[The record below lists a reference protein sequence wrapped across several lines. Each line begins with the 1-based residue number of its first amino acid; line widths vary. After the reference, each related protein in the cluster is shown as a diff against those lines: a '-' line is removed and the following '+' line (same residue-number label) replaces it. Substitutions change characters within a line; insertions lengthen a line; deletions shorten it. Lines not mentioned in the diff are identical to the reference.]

1 MVTLRAERP
10 PTAGAPGSHGTPD
23 SPGSPGSPGSQG
35 MPAQGTAGGLAPRPA
50 PPPRISRVAFWL
62 YAGHLFTL
70 GGIALSNIL
79 AGFAVLAT
87 PWAARAE
94 RRQAAGETAAAT
106 PAVDPDRR
114 RELAALD
121 LAVGFYVLVL
131 LVAMAASYRPEVSL
145 RAASEIFTLGTLV
158 LAPRLVRGER
168 DLRRVVDGLVVVGG
182 LVALWG
188 LAQYLGDYGGLDRRI
203 RGPFSHWMTFSGFLL
218 LCDLLVA
225 AQLLYRRRDRPWP
238 ANAWRLAALVAI
250 NLALFGSLT
259 RSAWVGLVGA
269 LAVAAALR
277 SPRRLLWAVPAAL
290 VFILLAPVPVLQRAW
305 SIFDLSDRSNYDRL
319 CMVEAGLRMV
329 AERPLTGLGPEMIE
343 ERYPIYRSPT
353 APRYETP
360 HLHNAFLQLAAE
372 RGLPGLAAYLLL
384 VALAAGAAW
393 RGYRREGGR
402 AGPRSDLWLGCL
414 LALVAFNL
422 AALFEHN
429 WGDTEVQRLALFVM
443 AIPFCLGAAR
453 RQRRG
458 AAGSEMRS
466 MVRPTS
472 RSSG

>member
-1 MVTLRAERP
+1 MPQP
-10 PTAGAPGSHGTPD
+10 PA
-23 SPGSPGSPGSQG
+23 
-35 MPAQGTAGGLAPRPA
+35 
-50 PPPRISRVAFWL
+50 SRLAFWL
-62 YAGHLFTL
+62 YAGHLFGL
-70 GGIALSNIL
+70 VGIALSNIL
-79 AGFAVLAT
+79 AGLAVLAA

-94 RRQAAGETAAAT
+94 RRRAAEDGAAPAVESAAAAD
-106 PAVDPDRR
+106 PARR
-114 RELAALD
+114 RELANLD

-145 RAASEIFTLGTLV
+145 RSASELFTLATLV

-168 DLRRVVDGLVVVGG
+168 DVRRVVDGMIVVGG

-218 LCDLLVA
+218 VCDLLVA
-225 AQLLYRRRDRPWP
+225 AQLLYRRRGRPWT

-250 NLALFGSLT
+250 NVALFGSLT

-269 LAVAAALR
+269 LAAAAALR
-277 SPRRLLWAVPAAL
+277 SPRRLLWAAPALL
-290 VFILLAPVPVLQRAW
+290 VFVLLAPVPVLQRAW

-329 AERPLTGLGPEMIE
+329 AERPLTGLGPEMVE

-353 APRYETP
+353 APRYESP
-360 HLHNAFLQLAAE
+360 HLHNVFLQLAAE
-372 RGLPGLAAYLLL
+372 RGLPGLVAYLLL

-402 AGPRSDLWLGCL
+402 AGPRPDLWLGCL

-429 WGDTEVQRLALFVM
+429 WGDTEVQRLVLFVM
-443 AIPFCLGAAR
+443 AIPYCLGAGGAAEPA
-453 RQRRG
+453 QRR
-458 AAGSEMRS
+458 E
-466 MVRPTS
+466 
-472 RSSG
+472 